1 MNRDADDEIR
11 EIKEDVKE
19 LAKKQEDNFRELR
32 ERQEADG
39 AAFRAWMAHADAV
52 FAGLHCGEHNAFING
67 NGKEGAKERLTV
79 LEHGLESVSES
90 LRKHDVAK
98 LHQEVSDLK
107 GTRKTLTGLIV
118 GIVVVLVG
126 AIFTV
131 AFSPRSGASAAVE
144 RPPAAVER
152 LQR

>member
-1 MNRDADDEIR
+1 MNRDAEDEIR

-52 FAGLHCGEHNAFING
+52 FAGLNCGEHNAFING
-67 NGKEGAKERLTV
+67 NGHPGAKQRLAVIERSV
-79 LEHGLESVSES
+79 AELENHDIGAVEARVSE
-90 LRKHDVAK
+90 LDGFRRDAK
-98 LHQEVSDLK
+98 RLFIA
-107 GTRKTLTGLIV
+107 IV
-118 GIVVVLVG
+118 GFICLQVGLAAWNHLV
-126 AIFTV
+126 APT
-131 AFSPRSGASAAVE
+131 E
-144 RPPAAVER
+144 RPAPAAVER